1 MIYFCSYDIGRGY
14 KDRHPLQER
23 ITECKRLKEQYPH
36 RIPVILEFDA
46 ILHKQKL
53 KERFLVPK
61 DLTMGQFM
69 FVIRSQL
76 QINPSEAIY
85 LMCRGYCIPNTDIF
99 SEISEKHKEKCGNI
113 FMRLYKENTFG

>member
-1 MIYFCSYDIGRGY
+1 MIYFSSYDIGKVY
-14 KDRHPLQER
+14 KDKHPFEER
-23 ITECKRLKEQYPH
+23 VAECKRLKDQYPD

-46 ILHKQKL
+46 MLHKHKI

-69 FVIRSQL
+69 FVIRNQL
-76 QINPSEAIY
+76 QLNPSEAVY
-85 LMCRGYCIPNTDIF
+85 LVCRGRCIPNTELF
-99 SEISEKHKEKCGNI
+99 LEIGEKQKEKCGNV